1 MSIFLS
7 HFISLMEA
15 QRNEIPRELF
25 GIPEERKFPLDSETH
40 VHSAIRLFGHA
51 EESKKVALAKRIK
64 KAADKYGIDISENTE
79 CFKYLHM

>member
-15 QRNEIPRELF
+15 KRNELPRELF

-40 VHSAIRLFGHA
+40 VHAAIRLFGHA
-51 EESKKVALAKRIK
+51 EESKKPKLAKRIK
-64 KAADKYGIDISENTE
+64 KAADEYGIEIADTTE
-79 CFKYLHM
+79 CYKYLHM